1 LIALGLTD
9 LAAAVGGE
17 LVDVDAG
24 AHGAQITGDVFVDS
38 RAPVADGLFAAI
50 VGERAD
56 GHEFAASAVAAGAA
70 AALVERPVGV
80 PAVLVP
86 DTVAALGRL
95 ARHVVAQV
103 PGLPVV
109 GITGSQGKTGTKD
122 IVAQL
127 LRTQGE
133 TVAATGSYNT
143 EVGVPLTATRIST
156 STRYLVLELGARRR
170 GHLRYLTS
178 LVPPHVGVVLN
189 VGLAHVGEF
198 GSQSDIA
205 AAKGELVEALPAD
218 GVAVLNADDPLV
230 AAMRDRTAARVVTF
244 GRSVDA
250 DVTFGDIR
258 LDDHGRPS
266 FKLTTSGGRTQVR
279 LALVGEHQVAN
290 AAAAAAVAEAL
301 GMPARQIPEAL
312 EAVRAVSRW
321 RMEVGVTPSGV
332 TVINDAYN
340 ANPDSTRAALRT
352 LAQIASRREP
362 RARTIAVLGE
372 MRELGEHAAAEHETA
387 GRQAAELGVAMVVAV
402 GDGARGIHVGATSS
416 SSWDGESVCVPDPD
430 AAAKLL
436 RLHAAPGDVVLVKA
450 SRAAGLESVAA
461 ALDPE
466 LSEELR

>member
-1 LIALGLTD
+1 LIALELTD
-9 LAAAVGGE
+9 LATAVGGE
-17 LVDVDAG
+17 LVDADACP
-24 AHGAQITGDVFVDS
+24 HGVRVTGDVFVDS
-38 RAPVADGLFAAI
+38 RAPVVDGLFVAI
-50 VGERAD
+50 VGEHAD
-56 GHEFAASAVAAGAA
+56 GHDFAARAVGAGAA

-80 PAVLVP
+80 PAVLVHN
-86 DTVAALGRL
+86 TVEALGRL

-127 LRTQGE
+127 LRTQGA

-143 EVGVPLTATRIST
+143 EVGVPLTATRIT
-156 STRYLVLELGARRR
+156 GSTRYLVLELGARRR

-178 LVPPHVGVVLN
+178 LVPPRVGVVLN

-198 GSQSDIA
+198 GSQADIA

-230 AAMRDRTAARVVTF
+230 AAMRDRTSARVVTF
-244 GRSVDA
+244 GRAAAA
-250 DVTFGDIR
+250 DVRISNIR
-258 LDDHGRPS
+258 LDDSGRPS
-266 FKLTTSGGRTQVR
+266 FALTTSGSRAQVR
-279 LALVGEHQVAN
+279 LPLVGEHQAAN

-301 GMPARQIPEAL
+301 GMPSTQVSEAL
-312 EAVRAVSRW
+312 ATVRAVSRW

-372 MRELGEHAAAEHETA
+372 MRELGEYAASEHEKV
-387 GRQAAELGVAMVVAV
+387 GREAAELGVTMVVAV
-402 GDGARGIHVGATSS
+402 GDGARGIHLGVTSS
-416 SSWDGESVCVPDPD
+416 PSWRGESVCVPDPD
-430 AAAKLL
+430 AAAMLL
-436 RLHAAPGDVVLVKA
+436 RVHATPGDVVLVKA
-450 SRAAGLESVAA
+450 SRAAGLETVAA
-461 ALDPE
+461 ALDPG
-466 LSEELR
+466 LPEELR